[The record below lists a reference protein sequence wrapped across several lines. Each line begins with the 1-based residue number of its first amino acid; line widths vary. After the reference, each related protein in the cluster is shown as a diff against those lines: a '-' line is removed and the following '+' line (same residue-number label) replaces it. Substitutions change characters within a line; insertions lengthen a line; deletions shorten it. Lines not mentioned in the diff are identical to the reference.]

1 MARGAVAKISV
12 PCIFLQG
19 VLTYSSTRTECHS
32 SRGRVEISRYLSSQ
46 QHKREIFF
54 IGTFLQVTCTFLR
67 GHLQGILKGTGV
79 SLLLG
84 QLLPPSS
91 TNLHVGLWLPLIVHS
106 GSWLPSNHTSLYL
119 RSFSL
124 TSFNYIAEIDFDNLS
139 NVWGIVSV
147 FCLGTGKR
155 KACHPN
161 FHVFK

>member
-1 MARGAVAKISV
+1 MLH
-12 PCIFLQG
+12 PT
-19 VLTYSSTRTECHS
+19 LTNP
-32 SRGRVEISRYLSSQ
+32 IQ
-46 QHKREIFF
+46 REIFF

-67 GHLQGILKGTGV
+67 GHLQGILKGKGV